1 MGDKWPGDAS
11 PMANE
16 LTKVDVVCETESIG
30 EFRRRSVEN
39 NCTIEADIELEY
51 DFGDYKNLREFEC
64 GGNIRIIEDETGQ
77 DFTSSMG
84 RDKVSVQSEETN
96 IKSRSL
102 PYIRSSAG
110 ELPVE
115 TLAQPT
121 GSRDLVRAQ
130 VCEGREVTI
139 LQGDYPQELEV
150 GTEEAVT
157 DYVQPS
163 DGIGNQS
170 EVDPITETSLVD
182 SDDLSDSEVS
192 NEIEIVETVQQTNL
206 SCANE
211 PEARLM
217 ENKDL
222 QVGKAEG
229 TSSILQV
236 QFSKPSCE
244 EPVAP
249 TATMVGDGQSA
260 MVTNNVEPSGLYDE
274 KQLTLNEKLHKTCE
288 VM

>member
-11 PMANE
+11 PMANK
-16 LTKVDVVCETESIG
+16 LTKVDFIYETESIG
-30 EFRRRSVEN
+30 EFRRRSGEN
-39 NCTIEADIELEY
+39 DCTNEADVELEY

-64 GGNIRIIEDETGQ
+64 GGNIRIIDDETGQ

-84 RDKVSVQSEETN
+84 RDKASVQSEETN
-96 IKSRSL
+96 TKSRSL
-102 PYIRSSAG
+102 PYTTRSAG
-110 ELPVE
+110 E
-115 TLAQPT
+115 AKPT

-130 VCEGREVTI
+130 VCEGKEVTI
-139 LQGDYPQELEV
+139 LQGDYLQELEV
-150 GTEEAVT
+150 GTEEA
-157 DYVQPS
+157 
-163 DGIGNQS
+163 IGNQL

-192 NEIEIVETVQQTNL
+192 NEIEIVGSVQQTNL

-229 TSSILQV
+229 TSSVLQE
-236 QFSKPSCE
+236 QFSKPSHE

-260 MVTNNVEPSGLYDE
+260 MVTNNVEPSGMYDE